1 MIKSIYRYQNYIKI
15 FNHDEDP
22 RVNLFLDALYDI
34 SIENMKANGRT
45 KLEYSDVYFKKP
57 TKDTHFNS
65 YTNLEMFDKENEYEQ
80 LLIKSD
86 PFIQEN
92 FEEVDNTSLSLDL
105 NSFVESVKTNIH
117 SEWITFFGNLLIRC
131 HNRGT
136 NETFPAIFTNYD
148 NIEDYLYSDN
158 ESNLFN
164 EYIIPHKFI
173 SDVIKTIKMIDPLSP
188 DYDGDSGICRFM
200 QLLLIKIMKLGSD
213 DKYNISNLNNYDF
226 KSRDETPIRH
236 AKYNPKALEQFK
248 DVNHFCFYDMYTIYS
263 RLGLGNFYSNYY
275 AQSSGKGKNSK
286 LKYYDCVNAGFGII
300 VYGNPSL
307 ISTYN
312 IQSENQFVPIF
323 STIGIKLKNGINS
336 MEGDPTQDEAKIQNA
351 LVLNKNNKSDFKS
364 VMYYYDNHKVELD
377 EEDIKL
383 GLKAY
388 DLTKLELVPKKEDVL
403 FKYLDNFNLLH
414 VTRETSEK
422 ELHKTKFNLVSDF
435 KDFDILDTHPLCSSI
450 FGKIDDLKLNP
461 SDIPEYH
468 ISSSYIHKNI
478 FIHTFL
484 DYLMVTYIL
493 LKNSNTTKVN
503 NIYTKNAEK
512 YLDYV
517 KKLIEGLTNNTFKTG
532 LPFVISSINSLA
544 TSNKLKL
551 GLAKKQNLGYKLE
564 IGKEIVKND
573 KVESIYEYGNSTNI
587 IHLVQAASLLSS
599 NSDFK
604 THSKSEYKKLKHEI
618 DYQISLATHFNDLFK
633 LHSSV
638 YSSVN
643 VPQNIYNS
651 SPVEDYHYLEEN
663 LKIKN
668 NKSWGN
674 YTYYQKKTKLNNS
687 DNYVNSSINP
697 KDAPWC
703 DKYDPVNAEELFH
716 DDNNILLFNLIESDG
731 IFVRNEMFS
740 ADNNLFSLLVDSKG
754 NILKSNVNK
763 LNLKTYSSG
772 QYGLRSN
779 KTTSTNNYYGLN
791 NEFFIGGGKSDVIDY
806 MDIREIIH
814 NLYSKLNNTPFNIGI
829 NEKQLSNILK
839 SDNLNLIKYKK
850 NFNDY
855 ATQHTNYVSGLNKL
869 KQLSSSMNIQLGID
883 DFDTIYNKATQ
894 TKPDFKF
901 NELISDNKLTLENI
915 INNRIKIYTLSH
927 YNPKDNFKFSNK
939 DNIELLNYDNKI
951 VLVVYF
957 AFKLIQLLNLGY
969 LSTKQIQKTN
979 GKMSLEWNK
988 ITLNDIKS
996 QKLNL
1001 SDGIDNDTNC
1011 CDVFKN
1017 SYGSLTSILSKI
1029 SISRPS
1035 INNFKSVK
1043 QSHHITTQ
1051 NAAANLVAPGGNLTL
1066 HQSPIESHYNT
1077 FSPAAHVIGV
1087 HKSHFLSWIYQT
1099 AMSRMLLQRAV
1110 NLQINNRKNRIREAA
1125 EQNKDDIMDHTLE
1138 KLIINGVHE
1147 NATSYE
1153 VMLGLHALLYFIYG
1167 RLGFLHN
1174 NNTWVNY
1181 LTAVGTGIANTA
1193 FFEFIENENVP
1204 NTIFS
1209 LEGLYNIKIPDFSE
1223 NDGYIIE
1230 IIHAMSDPNYIPIH
1244 SEYYI
1249 SVEECIHIFIAT
1261 VKNNWSQ
1268 FVTIQNIMPNLTTQE
1283 STIITPIL
1291 NRNTGGGIGVLWTP
1305 QIAVSL
1311 PLVISDIYANKI
1323 ISDSE
1328 KVSLCY
1334 KIMENLT
1341 TKPDLYNF
1349 TSVYTNITPIIQAS
1363 QNELLNKIA
1372 NYNGVITQAITTPLG
1387 PDNIYVTPKMKE
1399 LVTSEFSKLNIKNV
1413 KLDNVYLQKNH
1424 MMMANSYFS
1433 YNFVYVLNN
1442 NNNNINSN
1450 YEIQTNSAS
1459 KINILYNY
1467 DNTVSQSEN
1476 NIYNNTLNNKRY
1488 SNDCVL
1494 YDNSVF
1500 LNGMLMDYSDKLE
1513 IKHNFKTINSN
1524 MQNLQNSEK
1533 FEFYQLFQNSDDSKI
1548 GSLFTTTQKKQE
1560 IIKKLII
1567 ERYDKKSD
1575 VDNCKIILLFGIL
1588 LCNNKKYDINNIM
1601 NIVNKLYILISTKEK
1616 KYKNHYIYTYGAFYS
1631 INLMLLDYLL
1641 TPNSVIFKRNYFLY
1655 CNCVIPFVSA
1665 LGSTNNDEYDIFV
1678 DNFNELLPYD
1688 VVDHLDKLCQNDT
1701 TPPTEIEP
1709 NITADLKNTNK
1720 LNEFGEMCI
1729 EKLNIS
1735 NPFNLESF
1743 SYNNFMKNHDF
1754 ESNILE
1760 YNKFMN
1766 LFKKNT
1772 NTLEQN
1778 ILNNINTITT
1788 TGNSLMDSE
1797 YKKYIILNILKSF
1810 NITDGEK
1817 DISNLIDDISNM
1829 INIDTT
1835 TELNENVFDY
1845 INRNTAI
1852 LTGEYTEKCSITT
1865 GNVFEIMNYIKGLSN
1880 TSTSNG
1886 NIINYLQNQKNN
1898 INTNL
1903 NPNNIS
1909 PFVGSSILSDL
1920 NSNNEIFDVI
1930 NKMQLPF
1937 ISGQIIF
1944 TMIFVYSIYKILG
1957 GDAATFYDIDFSP
1970 CFYNYGNL
1978 EIDPNK
1984 DNYVPKNGK
1993 KSKGPFKLPPIA
2005 ANNDKNIFKLSQS
2018 SIDYVLAMMEEICKN
2033 TNWIFNEKQDR
2044 ENTVEFINFLHKETV
2059 EAEYDLTNSYVKK
2072 CVDNNIHII
2081 ENPEYKHTDN
2091 KKAKIPVLFKILN
2104 NSLSSD
2110 ELYELST
2117 KLVTTFA
2124 FNPYVRNVLQ
2134 YKIPTSKDNFSKY
2147 EESLIVLNNN
2157 DKPYFIFN
2165 KNEIRMDRLN
2175 RSNLGWA
2182 TLNEI
2187 PITDVFH
2194 NRRTGLSKNSD
2205 IGYFFPLTQDSKV
2218 LGNVY
2223 KFPQLQITLEN
2234 QQLLKE
2240 EKYKNMHI
2248 RYLTEIDKSLQKES
2262 LDILKTKHKTVY
2274 VDNKF
2279 ESIDTPKHLIK
2290 LLNVN
2295 LNLNDTMENNKIIEL
2310 LSNNNYIN
2318 IEKNQKLAEIKDINI
2333 DKNIFTVN
2341 MNEIKN
2347 VNKNKLTSYLYQSDK
2362 DELLNELE
2370 DETKETIEVVNSNG
2384 DILKINVHNSRIL
2397 KEFNNSQKSEY
2408 KVLSRA
2414 NLYEQNSPNIKYY
2427 NVPGNV
2433 NINEIKVKELYHINR
2448 KASNLLKEILFYDFM
2463 HHLDNITPTTYEIF
2477 SYNIAKYTS
2486 KKLVEM
2492 EQEVKRKPIPEPLTE
2507 AFLESLGYKLD
2518 SIGLEYED
2526 FYIRADEK
2534 IHAQPDGTLGYM
2546 ENGKFISVL
2555 SDEHIKKTDWNNQSC
2570 KLTHVVKD
2578 GDKITCS
2585 SFLQKCLQN
2594 EAKNLKGCK
2603 EFMQSSKFWSSVK
2616 KDFKETNPK
2625 TLILIL
2631 KAFGFLSYKDGTT
2644 KLSMYEDYNSWISRL
2659 STQVKQKD
2667 FDLTEEEFKKIK
2679 QNDNLRVYLSGI
2691 IDKINKNPAIL
2702 NENYKGKRK
2711 SNETI
2716 DPKYK
2721 LPYYT
2726 NSKDYKRSLGVIIKS
2741 AYSTNIKNITKME
2754 AYIQSILGLGRQT
2767 RVQFGGAPE
2776 SVILIGPVFESIFNK
2791 TLVELNKLNK
2801 DIDPNEKTQ
2810 ILKMIENIKKTE
2822 VNLRS
2827 ILKYMTRYIQLY
2839 NSIPQDG
2846 EKHLNIST
2854 IRDLVEKYK
2863 NKVEKLYPKQL
2874 NLNAVLNDI
2883 MRIISTHSDNKT
2895 GVEDTENLVDV
2906 DIKALKL

>member
-57 TKDTHFNS
+57 IKDSHFHS
-65 YTNLEMFDKENEYEQ
+65 YNNLEMFDKENEYEQ

-86 PFIQEN
+86 PFTQEN

-105 NSFVESVKTNIH
+105 NSYVESAKTNIH
-117 SEWITFFGNLLIRC
+117 SEWVTFFGNLIIRC

-136 NETFPAIFTNYD
+136 SEIFPSIFTNYE

-173 SDVIKTIKMIDPLSP
+173 SDVIKIIKMIDPLSP

-226 KSRDETPIRH
+226 KSHDETPIRH
-236 AKYNPKALEQFK
+236 AKYTPKALEQFK
-248 DVNHFCFYDMYTIYS
+248 DVNYFCFYDMYTIYS

-275 AQSSGKGKNSK
+275 SQSYGKSKNSK

-323 STIGIKLKNGINS
+323 STIGIRLKQGMNS

-351 LVLNKNNKSDFKS
+351 LVLNKTNKSDFKS
-364 VMYYYDNHKVELD
+364 VMYHYDNHKVELD
-377 EEDIKL
+377 DEERTM

-388 DLTKLELVPKKEDVL
+388 DLTKLELVPKKEEVL
-403 FKYLDNFNLLH
+403 FKYLDNFDLLH
-414 VTRETSEK
+414 VTRESSEK
-422 ELHKTKFNLVSDF
+422 ELHKTKFNLVSNF

-551 GLAKKQNLGYKLE
+551 GLAKKQNLGHKLE
-564 IGKEIVKND
+564 IGKKIVKENTID
-573 KVESIYEYGNSTNI
+573 TLYDYGDSKNI

-599 NSDFK
+599 NSNFK
-604 THSKSEYKKLKHEI
+604 THSTLEYKKLKHEI
-618 DYQISLATHFNDLFK
+618 NYQISLADHFNDLFK

-638 YSSVN
+638 YNSLN
-643 VPQNIYNS
+643 IAQNIYKS
-651 SPVEDYHYLEEN
+651 SPIENYHYLEDN

-687 DNYVNSSINP
+687 DNYVNSSVNP

-703 DKYDPVNAEELFH
+703 DKYDPVNAEDLFH

-731 IFVRNEMFS
+731 TFVRNEMFS
-740 ADNNLFSLLVDSKG
+740 VDNNLFSLLVDNKG
-754 NILKSNVNK
+754 NILNSNVNK

-772 QYGLRSN
+772 QHGLRSN
-779 KTTSTNNYYGLN
+779 KITSTDNYFGLN

-806 MDIREIIH
+806 MDIREIIQ
-814 NLYSKLNNTPFNIGI
+814 NLYSKLNNPSFNLGI
-829 NEKQLSNILK
+829 DEDQLKEILK
-839 SDNLNLIKYKK
+839 SDNSDNLNLINYKK
-850 NFNDY
+850 SFDDY
-855 ATQHTNYVSGLNKL
+855 TSKHTTYVSGLKKFTQLTSSMGIELGTDNFNDIYKKVTSNKPEFDFNKL
-869 KQLSSSMNIQLGID
+869 TSD
-883 DFDTIYNKATQ
+883 D
-894 TKPDFKF
+894 
-901 NELISDNKLTLENI
+901 KLTLENI
-915 INNRIKIYTLSH
+915 INNRVKIYTLSH

-939 DNIELLNYDNKI
+939 DDVKLFNYDNKI

-969 LSTKQIQKTN
+969 LSTKQTSKSS
-979 GKMSLEWNK
+979 GKISLAWNK

-996 QKLNL
+996 EKLNL
-1001 SDGIDNDTNC
+1001 SEGIDNDTNC
-1011 CDVFKN
+1011 RDVFNN
-1017 SYGSLTSILSKI
+1017 SYGSLTSILSNIK
-1029 SISRPS
+1029 ISRPS
-1035 INNFKSVK
+1035 LTSFESVK
-1043 QSHHITTQ
+1043 QCHDITQNNVPLITTG
-1051 NAAANLVAPGGNLTL
+1051 AIPGG
-1066 HQSPIESHYNT
+1066 YNT
-1077 FSPAAHVIGV
+1077 RYNMTNIENHINAGAGGLNVLGV

-1099 AMSRMLLQRAV
+1099 AISRKLLQKV
-1110 NLQINNRKNRIREAA
+1110 VTLPINNKLRIREAA
-1125 EQNKDDIMDHTLE
+1125 EKNSSDIMDHTLE
-1138 KLIINGVHE
+1138 KLIINGANE
-1147 NATSYE
+1147 EATSYE

-1167 RLGFLHN
+1167 RVYEIHN
-1174 NNTWVNY
+1174 LQKYNNY
-1181 LTAVGTGIANTA
+1181 LLTQNSNHINY
-1193 FFEFIENENVP
+1193 IEHNQAIRM
-1204 NTIFS
+1204 IFS

-1230 IIHAMSDPNYIPIH
+1230 IINAMYDSEYIPIH

-1249 SVEECIHIFIAT
+1249 DIDILIQIFIDTEENNYSQLVNITNNFTPQEEQAFNYALGIMGIAPVASGAIVNNVQLSYLIWRIYHSLT
-1261 VKNNWSQ
+1261 ISINEKNN
-1268 FVTIQNIMPNLTTQE
+1268 
-1283 STIITPIL
+1283 
-1291 NRNTGGGIGVLWTP
+1291 
-1305 QIAVSL
+1305 
-1311 PLVISDIYANKI
+1311 
-1323 ISDSE
+1323 
-1328 KVSLCY
+1328 LCY
-1334 KIMENLT
+1334 KIMENFRG
-1341 TKPDLYNF
+1341 KPNKTHFISENF
-1349 TSVYTNITPIIQAS
+1349 DIDYMIYYSQLELDRKITNILQR
-1363 QNELLNKIA
+1363 
-1372 NYNGVITQAITTPLG
+1372 
-1387 PDNIYVTPKMKE
+1387 PDTKYINNDVFVTPNMRKLVQKE
-1399 LVTSEFSKLNIKNV
+1399 FDKLNIKNV
-1413 KLDNVYLQKNH
+1413 NLDNIYLCKNH
-1424 MMMANSYFS
+1424 KVLGS
-1433 YNFVYVLNN
+1433 NFVFNFAYVFNN
-1442 NNNNINSN
+1442 NNNNNNKSI
-1450 YEIQTNSAS
+1450 YEINTNSAS

-1467 DNTVSQSEN
+1467 SNMQSDN
-1476 NIYNNTLNNKRY
+1476 NIYNNTFKDHRY
-1488 SNDCVL
+1488 SDNCVL
-1494 YDNSVF
+1494 YDNSIF
-1500 LNGMLMDYSDKLE
+1500 LNGILMDYSNEMK
-1513 IKHNFKTINSN
+1513 ITHNFKSESSIP
-1524 MQNLQNSEK
+1524 NLQDNEK
-1533 FEFYQLFQNSDDSKI
+1533 RDFYNLFQNSDDSKI
-1548 GSLFTTTQKKQE
+1548 GSLFTTTQKKQD
-1560 IIKKLII
+1560 IIKNLII
-1567 ERYDKKSD
+1567 ERYNETTDIE
-1575 VDNCKIILLFGIL
+1575 NCKIILLFGIL
-1588 LCNNKKYDINNIM
+1588 LCNNKKFDINKIM
-1601 NIVNKLYILISTKEK
+1601 DIVNNLYKKITSTTRDEQDLK
-1616 KYKNHYIYTYGAFYS
+1616 KNYIYTYGAYYS
-1631 INLMLLDYLL
+1631 INLILLDYLFL
-1641 TPNSVIFKRNYFLY
+1641 LDLNTGIFERQMFLY
-1655 CNCVIPFVSA
+1655 QDCVIPFMSSILQSQMPNHIEILNKY
-1665 LGSTNNDEYDIFV
+1665 LGLFQ
-1678 DNFNELLPYD
+1678 YD
-1688 VVDHLDKLCQNDT
+1688 VLDEIDNIYNMRGLFNNSFRPLLLRELNDSRQ
-1701 TPPTEIEP
+1701 
-1709 NITADLKNTNK
+1709 LK
-1720 LNEFGEMCI
+1720 EFGELCI
-1729 EKLNIS
+1729 KKLNIS
-1735 NPFNLESF
+1735 NPFDLESF
-1743 SYNNFMKNHDF
+1743 SYNNFMKNHEF

-1772 NTLEQN
+1772 NILEQN
-1778 ILNNINTITT
+1778 ILNNINTINTITT
-1788 TGNSLMDSE
+1788 TDNNLMDSE

-1817 DISNLIDDISNM
+1817 DISDLIDEISNM
-1829 INIDTT
+1829 ISIDDTKELDDNI
-1835 TELNENVFDY
+1835 FDY

-1852 LTGEYTEKCSITT
+1852 LPGEYADKCNES
-1865 GNVFEIMNYIKGLSN
+1865 GNVAQIMNYIKGLPNTN
-1880 TSTSNG
+1880 TSNNNTING
-1886 NIINYLQNQKNN
+1886 YLQNHKDY
-1898 INTNL
+1898 INTKL
-1903 NPNNIS
+1903 NPDNIS

-1920 NSNNEIFDVI
+1920 NSKNEIFNII

-1937 ISGQIIF
+1937 ISGQIMF
-1944 TMIFVYSIYKILG
+1944 TIIFVYSIYKILG
-1957 GDAATFYDIDFSP
+1957 GDYQTFSNVDFSP
-1970 CFYNYGNL
+1970 CFYNYGKLDN
-1978 EIDPNK
+1978 IDPNK

-1993 KSKGPFKLPPIA
+1993 KSSGSFKLPPIS
-2005 ANNDKNIFKLSQS
+2005 ANTNKNIFKLSQL

-2033 TNWIFNEKQDR
+2033 TNWIFSEKQSR

-2059 EAEYDLTNSYVKK
+2059 EVEYDLSNSYVKK

-2081 ENPEYKHTDN
+2081 ENTNYKHTDN

-2104 NSLSSD
+2104 NSLSSN
-2110 ELYELST
+2110 ELYKLST
-2117 KLVTTFA
+2117 KLVTQFA
-2124 FNPYVRNVLQ
+2124 FNPYVRNVLE
-2134 YKIPTSKDNFSKY
+2134 YKIPPSKYSFSKF

-2157 DKPYFIFN
+2157 EKPYFIFN
-2165 KNEIRMDRLN
+2165 KNEIRMDRFN

-2187 PITDVFH
+2187 PITEVFH

-2240 EKYKNMHI
+2240 EKNKNMHI
-2248 RYLTEIDKSLQKES
+2248 RYLTEIDKILQKES
-2262 LDILKTKHKTVY
+2262 LNILKDKYKTVY

-2279 ESIDTPKHLIK
+2279 ENIDTPKSLIK
-2290 LLNVN
+2290 ILNIKDDV
-2295 LNLNDTMENNKIIEL
+2295 DENNVIQL

-2318 IEKNQKLAEIKDINI
+2318 IEKNKILPNITDLNI

-2341 MNEIKN
+2341 MNEIQN
-2347 VNKNKLTSYLYQSDK
+2347 INKNTLTSYLYQSNEED
-2362 DELLNELE
+2362 LNESE
-2370 DETKETIEVVNSNG
+2370 ETKEIIEVMNSNG
-2384 DILKINVHNSRIL
+2384 EILKINVHNSRIL
-2397 KEFNNSQKSEY
+2397 KAFNNSQRSEY
-2408 KVLSRA
+2408 EVLSRS
-2414 NLYEQNSPNIKYY
+2414 NLYEQNISNVKYY
-2427 NVPGNV
+2427 NVPGNI

-2477 SYNIAKYTS
+2477 NYNIAKYTS

-2492 EQEVKRKPIPEPLTE
+2492 EQDVKKTPIPEPLTD

-2518 SIGLEYED
+2518 SVGLEYED
-2526 FYIRADEK
+2526 FYIRAEEK

-2546 ENGKFISVL
+2546 DNGKFISVL
-2555 SDEHIKKTDWNNQSC
+2555 SDEHIKKTDWHNQSC
-2570 KLTHVVKD
+2570 KLTHIVRD

-2585 SFLQKCLQN
+2585 AFLQKCLQN
-2594 EAKNLKGCK
+2594 EEKNLKGCK

-2631 KAFGFLSYKDGTT
+2631 KAFGFLKYEDETT
-2644 KLSMYEDYNSWISRL
+2644 KLSMYENYNSWISRL
-2659 STQVKQKD
+2659 STQIQQKD

-2702 NENYKGKRK
+2702 NVNYKGKK
-2711 SNETI
+2711 KLHDTI

-2726 NSKDYKRSLGVIIKS
+2726 STSNKDKRSLNVVIRS
-2741 AYSTNIKNITKME
+2741 AYGRNMNNATKME
-2754 AYIQSILGLGRQT
+2754 AYIQSIIGNKGLSRT
-2767 RVQFGGAPE
+2767 QFGGAPE

-2791 TLVELNKLNK
+2791 TLIELNKLNK
-2801 DIDPNEKTQ
+2801 DIDQNEKAQ

-2846 EKHLNIST
+2846 EKHLNFSV

-2863 NKVEKLYPKQL
+2863 NKATKLYPKQL
-2874 NLNAVLNDI
+2874 NLNTVLNE
-2883 MRIISTHSDNKT
+2883 IIEIINKQSNNKT
-2895 GVEDTENLVDV
+2895 IVTGPNNLTDV
-2906 DIKALKL
+2906 NIKDLKL